1 MLKTFRSPFGAGK
14 ISHDLF
20 QLYDVF
26 EWRLIIDSLS
36 NRPLNDREGKLN
48 SYSIIE
54 CNDKARE
61 VHAFDKSGN
70 LNIDKKYTFDKV
82 FGVTSKQSEVYNQ
95 VVKPVVLEVI
105 EGYNCTIFA

>member
-1 MLKTFRSPFGAGK
+1 MLFS
-14 ISHDLF
+14 
-20 QLYDVF
+20 Y
-26 EWRLIIDSLS
+26 
-36 NRPLNDREGKLN
+36 RPLNEREGKLN

-54 CNDKARE
+54 CNEKARE